1 MIKKNQNKTA
11 ENKQKTNQST
21 LLLLLLC
28 FFFCSSQGEG
38 EFSSFM
44 MKQFELPNTF
54 VLLSSALHTQ
64 SSPALQNPS
73 SHHAALTTLVHHT
86 TQLVSGRYLD
96 AGESR
101 SRTADKVQFQSTA
114 SAV

>member
-1 MIKKNQNKTA
+1 
-11 ENKQKTNQST
+11 
-21 LLLLLLC
+21 
-28 FFFCSSQGEG
+28 
-38 EFSSFM
+38 M

-64 SSPALQNPS
+64 SSQALQNPP

-101 SRTADKVQFQSTA
+101 GRTADKVQFQSTA
-114 SAV
+114 SAM